1 MIRSAAKLAVRSSAS
16 AAALAAVAACALAP
30 ATASANPM
38 DLAPERL
45 FQDGTSCD
53 PSVAST
59 PACGDLNGTHFKADN
74 SRWAKLVSQY
84 GMAIAP
90 NPMHSA
96 RTTGYGG
103 FDFSLFGTIT
113 TLDNGSDW
121 MHRGTE
127 GAISGGAFPNHNS
140 SPDGVLQL
148 YGVTGRKGLPYGFE
162 LQGSVAYMAN
172 TEMVVM
178 GGGIRWAILEGFRT
192 GILGYFPDVSIGG
205 YVNTMTGSSK
215 VKITVPSLDIQF
227 SKPFT
232 ISNSVIFQPY
242 AGWQLVWI
250 DADSGVVDGT
260 PGYDALQN
268 CNSRPPTAAE
278 QATDTGGAHCQS
290 RAPNGTYG
298 APGAAENAAQLDVNN
313 NMVFRAIRYRRQRL
327 VVGTVWRYELI
338 HFALHAA
345 FDVVKPETGQGDDKG
360 SPDGKDH
367 RIDGLATQM
376 TFGAMIGA
384 SW

>member
-16 AAALAAVAACALAP
+16 TAALAAVVACALAP

-45 FQDGTSCD
+45 YADGTSCD
-53 PSVAST
+53 PSAPVTA
-59 PACGDLNGTHFKADN
+59 PALACGDLKGTHFQPDN
-74 SRWAKLVSQY
+74 ARWAKLVSQY
-84 GMAIAP
+84 GMAMAP

-103 FDFSLFGTIT
+103 FDFSLFGTMT
-113 TLDNGSDW
+113 TVDNGSDW
-121 MHRGTE
+121 MHKGTE
-127 GAISGGAFPNHNS
+127 GAISGGNFPTHNA

-148 YGVTGRKGLPYGFE
+148 YGITGRKGLPYGFE

-172 TEMVVM
+172 TEMVVL

-192 GILGYFPDVSIGG
+192 GILGYFPDVSVGG
-205 YVNTMTGSSK
+205 YVNTMTGSPK

-232 ISNSVIFQPY
+232 ISNSVVFQPY
-242 AGWQLVWI
+242 VGWQLIWI

-260 PGYDALQN
+260 PGFDAMQK
-268 CNSRPPTAAE
+268 CNARPPTAAE
-278 QATDTGGAHCQS
+278 QNAGETGGAHCQT
-290 RAPNGTYG
+290 RAPNGTYTD
-298 APGAAENAAQLDVNN
+298 AANPSDQVNAQLDVNN
-313 NMVFRAIRYRRQRL
+313 NMVFKAIRYRRQRI
-327 VVGTVWRYELI
+327 VVGTAWRYELI
-338 HFALHAA
+338 HFVLHAA
-345 FDVVKPETGQGDDKG
+345 FDAVKPESGGDD
-360 SPDGKDH
+360 
-367 RIDGLATQM
+367 RISGLSSQM

>member
-1 MIRSAAKLAVRSSAS
+1 
-16 AAALAAVAACALAP
+16 
-30 ATASANPM
+30 M

-45 FQDGTSCD
+45 VKDGSYCD
-53 PSVAST
+53 PSVASS
-59 PACGDLNGTHFKADN
+59 PACGDLSGTHLLPDN
-74 SRWAKLVSQY
+74 AKWAKLVSQY
-84 GMAIAP
+84 GMAMAP

-113 TLDNGSDW
+113 TLDTSGDW
-121 MHRGTE
+121 LHKGTE
-127 GAISGGAFPNHNS
+127 GPITGGKFAANNA
-140 SPDGVLQL
+140 SPDSVLQL

-192 GILGYFPDVSIGG
+192 GALGYLPDVSIGG
-205 YVNTMTGSSK
+205 YVNTLTGSAK
-215 VKITVPSLDIQF
+215 VKITVPSLDIQL

-232 ISNSVIFQPY
+232 IANSVIFQPY
-242 AGWQLVWI
+242 AGWQLIWI

-260 PGYDALQN
+260 PGFDALAK
-268 CNSRPPTAAE
+268 CNARPPTE
-278 QATDTGGAHCQS
+278 GELATDTGGAHCQS

-298 APGAAENAAQLDVNN
+298 TPGAAENAAQLDVNN
-313 NMVFRAIRYRRQRL
+313 NMVFKAIRYRRQRL

-345 FDVVKPETGQGDDKG
+345 FDLVSPESGAGDDK
-360 SPDGKDH
+360 SSADGKDH
-367 RIDGLATQM
+367 RIDGLASQM
-376 TFGAMIGA
+376 TFGAMVGA